1 MVHYGKEPEGELL
14 IRVSPDDVGEVYGLL
29 ESAGLLQRRVFDGL
43 KAYIAENYRDELA
56 RYQRRMTAQIPPK
69 NDGEGRV

>member
-43 KAYIAENYRDELA
+43 KGYIAENYRDELA
-56 RYQRRMTAQIPPK
+56 RHQRRMTAQIPPK
-69 NDGEGRV
+69 NDGKGRV